1 MLHLVPWLRT
11 AILWVMGR
19 VFLQTGGLLL
29 VMLLAAPFAFYA
41 AGFGQDGL
49 RGTLDG
55 PHYLLSENGPAN
67 AGIFSHMLLGAL
79 ITLLVPLQ
87 LIRPLRARLPALH
100 RWTGR
105 LVTLAAGITALG
117 GLAYIALRGT
127 IGGAVMDAGFTL
139 YGALMLLAAV
149 QTYRHA
155 RARRL
160 DQHNAWALRLFWLV
174 LGSWLYRV
182 HYGLWYLTTGGL
194 WSTPAFTGAFDLVQ
208 NFAFYLP
215 YLIGVEIYLRRRFS
229 SPGRRA
235 KLPA

>member
-1 MLHLVPWLRT
+1 
-11 AILWVMGR
+11 MGR
-19 VFLQTGGLLL
+19 AYLQTSGLLL
-29 VMLLAAPFAFYA
+29 VMLLAAPFVIYSAD
-41 AGFGQDGL
+41 FGRDGL
-49 RGTLDG
+49 RGTMDA
-55 PHYLLSENGPAN
+55 PHYLFSASAPAN
-67 AGIFSHMLLGAL
+67 AGIFSHMLLGAA

-117 GLAYIALRGT
+117 GLVYIALRGT

-155 RARRL
+155 RARRIA
-160 DQHNAWALRLFWLV
+160 QHNAWALRLFWLV

-182 HYGLWYLTTGGL
+182 HYGLWYLATDGL
-194 WSTPAFTGAFDLVQ
+194 WSTPEFTGAFDLVQ

-215 YLIGVEIYLRRRFS
+215 YLIGVEIYLRRRFP
-229 SPGRRA
+229 SPEGRA
-235 KLPA
+235 KLRA